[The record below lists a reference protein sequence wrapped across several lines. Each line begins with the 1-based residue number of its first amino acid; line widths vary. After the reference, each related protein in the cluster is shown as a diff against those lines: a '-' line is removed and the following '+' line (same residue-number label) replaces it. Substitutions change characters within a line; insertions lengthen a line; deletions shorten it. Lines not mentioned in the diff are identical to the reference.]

1 MHPVLQAKAD
11 GFPDKKANP
20 KWQALHS
27 SLKPVDASKSCCK
40 VDACSSDKLF
50 LHLPRE
56 RDAWT
61 LLASLHPQPDLVADL
76 SQTVT
81 RAGVRKD
88 GKLPTITPGS
98 VLAVKKVGRL
108 VSPMEKIML
117 HGFPVHRMIIPSGIS
132 DRDLESMGGN
142 TMHVHVVGAAMLMV
156 LAMVDWSSAA
166 ASGPCH
172 GLPRKAKNAGTTIY
186 QSKMRRGPRS
196 TVHGLKCRKSQV
208 TKVLANLAAR
218 WQMPKGKPVIN

>member
-1 MHPVLQAKAD
+1 MDLACFIASTARPGGRCVTDSDQSR
-11 GFPDKKANP
+11 GSQRRQVANHYARQCFGSQEG
-20 KWQALHS
+20 WQTCE
-27 SLKPVDASKSCCK
+27 P
-40 VDACSSDKLF
+40 
-50 LHLPRE
+50 
-56 RDAWT
+56 
-61 LLASLHPQPDLVADL
+61 
-76 SQTVT
+76 
-81 RAGVRKD
+81 D
-88 GKLPTITPGS
+88 GKDHAAWLSCTPHDH
-98 VLAVKKVGRL
+98 
-108 VSPMEKIML
+108 PEW
-117 HGFPVHRMIIPSGIS
+117 IS

-208 TKVLANLAAR
+208 SKVLANLAAR
-218 WQMPKGKPVIN
+218 WQMPKGKPVIKKSKLTTLAPKKQITAVSALRGTRWG